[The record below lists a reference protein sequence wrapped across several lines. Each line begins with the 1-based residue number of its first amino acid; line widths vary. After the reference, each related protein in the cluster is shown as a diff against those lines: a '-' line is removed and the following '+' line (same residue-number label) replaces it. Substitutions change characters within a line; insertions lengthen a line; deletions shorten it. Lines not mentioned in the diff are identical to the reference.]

1 MNHLKVDQLFPEQLL
16 NSLIFSV
23 VITDLGGRFKYV
35 NPLFQYKFSH
45 LHTEFSQLN
54 FAQTVYADDVK
65 LCNDAARECIK
76 NPGKHVA
83 VTVRKASE
91 GDDYFWTTWEI
102 SALKNEAGIVEAIIS
117 IGHDVTNTQ
126 SVINKTS
133 DLTENV
139 KTILNQ
145 QIQKFVDHIPGVLY
159 RFIADDNYTI
169 EFFSDG
175 IAALTGY
182 TSTELS
188 INRKSGYNHLIFKDD
203 LLMVESAIELAI
215 TNKHKY
221 ELEYRILHKDK
232 EMRWVFERG
241 GAIFDVEENI
251 TYLDGSIFDVTS
263 RKKVEAALERSEDEV
278 KRLALVAHNT
288 TNSVLIADTSQQII
302 WVNDG
307 FTRIS
312 GYTLEEVRGKKVG
325 YSLEGPKVDQKA
337 KTRLQYS
344 LDNKLSFKEE
354 FLSYTK
360 SGNPLWLEVDCQPL
374 FDENNVH
381 IGFMSIEN
389 DITRRQQAQLDQEEL
404 LQRLTLATDSAQIA
418 IWEIDIA
425 TNHIIWDDKMFEM
438 YGYEKNPA
446 FPPHK
451 IWKRAVHPDDL
462 EMMQRV
468 IGQLIDGK
476 REMDSAVYR
485 VTTPNGRVRHIE
497 SHAIV
502 KKSPS
507 GKILRLIGTNR
518 NITED
523 IVVQEKLKTQNKVL
537 RDIAFIQSHEVR
549 RPLANILG
557 VIEVL
562 NSSNS
567 VNNKEIFDHLIES
580 ANELDMQIRS
590 IVKKTNNLDG
600 LMAS

>member
-1 MNHLKVDQLFPEQLL
+1 MNHLKADKLFPEQLL

-23 VITDLGGRFKYV
+23 VVTDLGGRFKYV

-45 LHTEFSQLN
+45 LSTDFSQLN

-76 NPGKHVA
+76 NPDKHIT

-91 GDDYFWTTWEI
+91 GEDYFWTTWEI
-102 SALKNEAGIVEAIIS
+102 SVLKNEEGIVEGIVS

-133 DLTENV
+133 DLTDNV

-145 QIQKFVDHIPGVLY
+145 QLQKFVDHIPGVLY
-159 RFIADDNYTI
+159 RFIADENYTI

-175 IAALTGY
+175 IEALTGY
-182 TSTELS
+182 ASSELS
-188 INRKSGYNHLIFKDD
+188 INRRAGYNHLIFKDD
-203 LLMVESAIELAI
+203 IVMVDNAIELAI
-215 TNKHKY
+215 ANKHKY
-221 ELEYRILHKDK
+221 EVEYRIVHKDK
-232 EMRWVFERG
+232 EIRWVFERG
-241 GAIFDVEENI
+241 GAVYDAEQNKTFI
-251 TYLDGSIFDVTS
+251 DGSIFDVTS

-288 TNSVLIADTSQQII
+288 TNSVLIADTNQQII

-312 GYTLEEVRGKKVG
+312 GYTLDEVRGKKIG

-404 LQRLTLATDSAQIA
+404 LQRLTLATDSAQIG

-425 TNHIIWDDKMFEM
+425 TNNIIWDDKMFEM
-438 YGYEKNPA
+438 YGYENDPA
-446 FPPHK
+446 FPPYK
-451 IWKRAVHPDDL
+451 IWKRTVHPEDL
-462 EMMQRV
+462 DMMQKI

-476 REMDSAVYR
+476 REIDSAVYR
-485 VTTPNGRVRHIE
+485 ITTPNGRVRHIE